1 MIKSIIPI
9 VRSNTK
15 GSYYEAAR
23 MYMADCY
30 FRKDKKGLDLIRG
43 EFETYYGPVIIEPN
57 NSYTV
62 TITVKRSGHQLIIE
76 EADLI

>member
-1 MIKSIIPI
+1 
-9 VRSNTK
+9 
-15 GSYYEAAR
+15 
-23 MYMADCY
+23 MADCY